1 LASMIFLLYKP
12 IIGLGPRFAL
22 APDAG
27 HMLCVALTA
36 QPNNGTECL
45 NRIYRLTANALISL
59 SPVPVSPILLPIPFL
74 ALSHGLFSKPPS
86 LLCTPTFISA
96 DINRIAVDF
105 CALPHRQDFLLK
117 WPNVR

>member
-22 APDAG
+22 VPDAG

-45 NRIYRLTANALISL
+45 NRIYRLTANALIRFHRSQSVRYFSL
-59 SPVPVSPILLPIPFL
+59 F
-74 ALSHGLFSKPPS
+74 PS
-86 LLCTPTFISA
+86 
-96 DINRIAVDF
+96 
-105 CALPHRQDFLLK
+105 
-117 WPNVR
+117 

>member
-59 SPVPVSPILLPIPFL
+59 SSVPVSPILLPIPFL
-74 ALSHGLFSKPPS
+74 ALSHGLFSKPPLAFAHS
-86 LLCTPTFISA
+86 HIHIGRYQSNCRGLLCTAASA
-96 DINRIAVDF
+96 GF
-105 CALPHRQDFLLK
+105 SS
-117 WPNVR
+117 